1 MVILLRRAPALRG
14 PLGQSGV
21 PAARV
26 VVEAPSTG
34 YLPHHH
40 LDHDHDPPAQGARV
54 RNRAKLRR
62 LRGRRQGGAHLQCG
76 SGDCGDGDGDGGEY
90 FTYDIFP
97 SVPVMD
103 SLDAME

>member
-62 LRGRRQGGAHLQCG
+62 LRGRRQGGAYLQCG
-76 SGDCGDGDGDGGEY
+76 SGGDGD
-90 FTYDIFP
+90 
-97 SVPVMD
+97 VR
-103 SLDAME
+103 